1 MFDENVWCVYEIQL
15 STSSFMTSE
24 IWPSY
29 NVPFAHVFLIRRS
42 EKICLQATFF
52 NVFQNNKKKKNVL
65 KLEAG
70 ARRGGGG
77 GYNERSM
84 KAQCRSLRK
93 WPQIV

>member
-52 NVFQNNKKKKNVL
+52 NVFQNNKKKKKRFEV
-65 KLEAG
+65 
-70 ARRGGGG
+70 GGWGQEGVGG
-77 GYNERSM
+77 RLQWEKHESSM
-84 KAQCRSLRK
+84 
-93 WPQIV
+93 